1 MVLAIQ
7 PRLGPA
13 QITPEAFASQA
24 FRTSADKLERLPAQY
39 RGAVVFRRF
48 ETVDDAL
55 AHIGDASAHLEPHDA
70 FMAFSGQDF
79 TP

>member
-1 MVLAIQ
+1 MVTAFQ

-13 QITPEAFASQA
+13 QITPEAFAFQA
-24 FRTSADKLERLPAQY
+24 FCTSADKLARLPAQY

-48 ETVDDAL
+48 PTVDAAL
-55 AHIGDASAHLEPHDA
+55 AHIGDTPTTLEPHDA

-79 TP
+79 TA

>member
-13 QITPEAFASQA
+13 QITPEAFANQA
-24 FRTSADKLERLPAQY
+24 FRTSADKLDRLPAQY
-39 RGAVVFRRF
+39 RGAVVLRRF
-48 ETVDDAL
+48 QTVDEAL
-55 AHIGDASAHLEPHDA
+55 EKIGDASVYLEPHDA